1 MNFILFSLKQTIP
14 KLRWGK
20 FRVKERWEE
29 DETDFFFTM
38 RWGIKERRMKIF
50 QFNLATMLRW
60 ILKLLRLIIRQ
71 ILWFV
76 APEKS
81 PEIFQSSLRQRSN
94 LKIKKKKKKNE
105 VIQKQKAITIIFVL
119 WQKGGV
125 SVCLCVCV
133 WVDEL
138 SICT

>member
-94 LKIKKKKKKNE
+94 LKIKKKKKKMKWFKSR
-105 VIQKQKAITIIFVL
+105 KQSRLSLFYDKKAACRC
-119 WQKGGV
+119 
-125 SVCLCVCV
+125 VCLCVCE
-133 WVDEL
+133 WM
-138 SICT
+138 S

>member
-125 SVCLCVCV
+125 SVCLSVCV